1 MAKESENKEIS
12 GKSQVDKKTSTAAGV
27 GCLVVLIVII
37 VIIGFKFFGSSSKPS
52 SWPTSEITPE
62 TVTAALRED
71 SGLNP
76 IWQCR
81 NFKDN
86 IVKVEVIDS
95 AINPGHK
102 NLSVFFKI
110 GQVWDETDLVQR
122 VGGTVL
128 SACSI
133 LYQNPK
139 VDTVGMFALGEM
151 TDKYGNSSLETVVKI
166 IFNRD
171 IANKINWKGFTEQ
184 FNVDPGNIYRIAES
198 YHIRYGILKYVKLDK
213 VKLIE

>member
-1 MAKESENKEIS
+1 MPENGEMKQ
-12 GKSQVDKKTSTAAGV
+12 KSKAAGA
-27 GCLVVLIVII
+27 GCLTILVVLIA
-37 VIIGFKFFGSSSKPS
+37 IGIMFFAKGGSSKPS

-62 TVTAALRED
+62 TVAAALKED

-76 IWQCR
+76 IWECR

-110 GQVWDETDLVQR
+110 GQVWDETDLVR
-122 VGGTVL
+122 CVGGTVL

-151 TDKYGNSSLETVVKI
+151 KDQYGNSSLETVVKI

-171 IANKINWKGFTEQ
+171 IANKINWEGFTEQ
-184 FNVDPGNIYRIAES
+184 FNLDPGNIYRIAES
-198 YHIRYGILKYVKLDK
+198 YHIHNGVLRYVKPDK
-213 VKLIE
+213 IKLK

>member
-1 MAKESENKEIS
+1 MSENGE
-12 GKSQVDKKTSTAAGV
+12 KKQKTKATSV
-27 GCLVVLIVII
+27 GCLIILVVLIA
-37 VIIGFKFFGSSSKPS
+37 IGIMFFKRNGSSKPS

-62 TVTAALRED
+62 TVAAALKED

-76 IWQCR
+76 IWECR

-86 IVKVEVIDS
+86 IVEVKVIDS

-110 GQVWDETDLVQR
+110 GQVWDETDLVR
-122 VGGTVL
+122 CVGGTVL

-151 TDKYGNSSLETVVKI
+151 TDQYGNSSLETVVKI

-171 IANKINWKGFTEQ
+171 IANKINWEGFVEQ
-184 FNVDPGNIYRIAES
+184 FYIDPGNIYRIAES
-198 YHIRYGILKYVKLDK
+198 YHIRNGVLRYVKPDK
-213 VKLIE
+213 IKLK

>member
-1 MAKESENKEIS
+1 MPESGEKKQ
-12 GKSQVDKKTSTAAGV
+12 KSKAAGA
-27 GCLVVLIVII
+27 GCLIIILIVLIA
-37 VIIGFKFFGSSSKPS
+37 IGIMFFKRDGSSKPS

-62 TVTAALRED
+62 TVTAALKED

-110 GQVWDETDLVQR
+110 GQVWDETDLVR
-122 VGGTVL
+122 CVGGTVL

-139 VDTVGMFALGEM
+139 VDTVAMFALGEM
-151 TDKYGNSSLETVVKI
+151 KDQYGNSSLETVVKI

-171 IANKINWKGFTEQ
+171 IANKINWEGFTEQ

-198 YHIRYGILKYVKLDK
+198 YHIRNGVLRYVKSDK
-213 VKLIE
+213 IKLK

>member
-12 GKSQVDKKTSTAAGV
+12 GKSQVDKKASTAAGV

-110 GQVWDETDLVQR
+110 GQVWDETDLVR
-122 VGGTVL
+122 CVGGTVRIRLRATTAVARTTQHDVVL
-128 SACSI
+128 SSRPRLMARARGCLQKDAGGLLLS
-133 LYQNPK
+133 
-139 VDTVGMFALGEM
+139 
-151 TDKYGNSSLETVVKI
+151 
-166 IFNRD
+166 
-171 IANKINWKGFTEQ
+171 
-184 FNVDPGNIYRIAES
+184 
-198 YHIRYGILKYVKLDK
+198 
-213 VKLIE
+213 

>member
-1 MAKESENKEIS
+1 MSENGE
-12 GKSQVDKKTSTAAGV
+12 KKQKTKATSAG
-27 GCLVVLIVII
+27 CLIILVVLIA
-37 VIIGFKFFGSSSKPS
+37 IGIMFFKRNGSSKPS

-62 TVTAALRED
+62 TVAAALKED

-76 IWQCR
+76 IWECR

-86 IVKVEVIDS
+86 IVEVKVIDS

-110 GQVWDETDLVQR
+110 GQVWDETDLVR
-122 VGGTVL
+122 CVGGTVL

-151 TDKYGNSSLETVVKI
+151 TDQYGDSSLETVVKI

-171 IANKINWKGFTEQ
+171 IASKINWEGFTEQ

-198 YHIRYGILKYVKLDK
+198 YHIHNGVLRYVKPDK
-213 VKLIE
+213 IKLK

>member
-1 MAKESENKEIS
+1 MAKENENKEMS
-12 GKSQVDKKTSTAAGV
+12 EKSQVDKKASTAAGV
-27 GCLVVLIVII
+27 GCLIILIVII
-37 VIIGFKFFGSSSKPS
+37 VIIGFKFFGSSSKSVS

-62 TVTAALRED
+62 TVAAALKED

-76 IWQCR
+76 IWECR

-110 GQVWDETDLVQR
+110 GQVWDETDLVR
-122 VGGTVL
+122 CVGGTVL

-151 TDKYGNSSLETVVKI
+151 TDQYGNSSLETVVKI

-198 YHIRYGILKYVKLDK
+198 YHIRNGVLRYIKPDKIKLK
-213 VKLIE
+213 